1 MRRVMMVM
9 VKDMYKLPID
19 IKTDMKQIVDKQLD
33 IQEDLEDPFLPVD
46 LEIQD
51 DLLDLENL

>member
-1 MRRVMMVM
+1 MVM

>member
-19 IKTDMKQIVDKQLD
+19 IKTYMKQIYDKQLD

-51 DLLDLENL
+51 DLVDLENL

>member
-1 MRRVMMVM
+1 MRRVKMVM

-19 IKTDMKQIVDKQLD
+19 MKTYMKQIYDKQLD

-51 DLLDLENL
+51 DPLDLENL